1 MLRAQL
7 QVQGQIHQTDGGL
20 IMFFR
25 KKFQICWLDYEQ
37 YGRNK
42 YKKKEQEQEL
52 YSSLFKV
59 LR

>member
-1 MLRAQL
+1 MVKSIKLM
-7 QVQGQIHQTDGGL
+7 GGL
-20 IMFFR
+20 IMFFG
-25 KKFQICWLDYEQ
+25 KIFQICWLDYEQ
-37 YGRNK
+37 YERNK